1 MHCARLCVLYLVE
14 CGLMSL
20 PAGTSL
26 SCWMIRALSA
36 YALQWHRDV
45 QVRFKLRKCRGVRIR
60 RSLDDPSRWQASRR
74 KGRLRT
80 PGCRSRRIGVRG
92 SLRQSDLGRV
102 GPARAGPRAAWMPDR
117 KRQGTTLQLS
127 SSSGAWSASRSR
139 APESR
144 RPAAVVLPESELT
157 WEFSWPVS
165 GRPGPATQRS
175 ETGPCTGGR
184 GGRRSAQVAALG
196 QRIDRTQAACCA
208 CDACSSARNYTQE
221 HIKRNAPSEPAQAR
235 VRTAERMLTLST
247 SK

>member
-1 MHCARLCVLYLVE
+1 MP
-14 CGLMSL
+14 L

-60 RSLDDPSRWQASRR
+60 RSPNDPSRWQASRR

-80 PGCRSRRIGVRG
+80 PGCRSSRIGGRARG

-102 GPARAGPRAAWMPDR
+102 GPARAAGRLDA
-117 KRQGTTLQLS
+117 RQEKTG
-127 SSSGAWSASRSR
+127 
-139 APESR
+139 R
-144 RPAAVVLPESELT
+144 RPATFLRQRRLASQPVPCPPRAAVVLPESELT

-184 GGRRSAQVAALG
+184 GGRRSVPSTCAA
-196 QRIDRTQAACCA
+196 RC
-208 CDACSSARNYTQE
+208 SARGC
-221 HIKRNAPSEPAQAR
+221 S
-235 VRTAERMLTLST
+235 RTADRPNASRMLCM
-247 SK
+247 